1 MLANLSIVIWYWMW
15 TDMMSCLRQV
25 FNIWG
30 FLSPFVIRPWSI
42 QLVSSI
48 TWARAA
54 FIKGSVDEGFKK
66 RALRMLDWESIYTN
80 QYWPKAFLVLCVDR
94 SSLYT
99 LQKDNCNGQF
109 YCFHLILAFSKITHI
124 GKDQIQIKGLYVWKD
139 TYNRCTKLHR
149 AMAQNKNGFKPNKIY
164 LRTIKRFIKVFTA
177 LFVFHVLPQL
187 KRLKKKPACSRSLS
201 AEAIKIKTAKFILFL
216 GLSCICLFISKVR
229 VRPAGGQAGRHKM
242 ACGFKTLTFCH
253 EICSNQQ

>member
-1 MLANLSIVIWYWMW
+1 
-15 TDMMSCLRQV
+15 
-25 FNIWG
+25 
-30 FLSPFVIRPWSI
+30 
-42 QLVSSI
+42 
-48 TWARAA
+48 
-54 FIKGSVDEGFKK
+54 
-66 RALRMLDWESIYTN
+66 
-80 QYWPKAFLVLCVDR
+80 
-94 SSLYT
+94 
-99 LQKDNCNGQF
+99 
-109 YCFHLILAFSKITHI
+109 
-124 GKDQIQIKGLYVWKD
+124 
-139 TYNRCTKLHR
+139 
-149 AMAQNKNGFKPNKIY
+149 MAQNKNGFKPNKIY